1 MKFTDEYRNIDLVR
15 ILTEKIRKSTKKDIT
30 IMEVCGSHTMAIQ
43 KFGIPSLL
51 PDNIRLISGPG
62 CPVCVTSGDY
72 INRAIAYPE
81 IPDVIIAT
89 YGDMLRV
96 PGKDTTLDDL
106 RAKGRDIRIVYSIMD
121 ALKIAEEN
129 PDKKVIFLAIGFETT
144 SPATAIAIDTAFK
157 KATHN
162 FFIYSAHKIMPPAM
176 SALIDEDV
184 KIDGYLAPGH
194 VSTITGA
201 DIYNFIPEKFGIGTV
216 VAGFEPVDILQSI
229 LMLCGQ
235 VESNQPKVEIQYRRV
250 VSKSG
255 NKKAQEFLNDVF
267 ELRNDIWRGLGE
279 IPDSG
284 YKLKEKY
291 SDFDAEN
298 YFNINI
304 PKIKENPNCI
314 CGEILKGKKNP
325 RECKLFGN
333 RCNPANPIGA
343 CMVSGEGACAAY
355 YKYNRE

>member
-1 MKFTDEYRNIDLVR
+1 MKFTDEYRNIELVK
-15 ILTEKIRKSTKKDIT
+15 ILTEKIKKSTQKEIT

-51 PDNIRLISGPG
+51 PDNIKLISGPG
-62 CPVCVTSGDY
+62 CPVCVTSSDY
-72 INRAIAYPE
+72 INKSIAYSE
-81 IPDVIIAT
+81 LPDVIIAT
-89 YGDMLRV
+89 YGDLLRV
-96 PGKDTTLDDL
+96 PGKNTTLDNQ
-106 RAKGRDIRIVYSIMD
+106 RAKGKDIRIVYSIMD
-121 ALKIAEEN
+121 ALKIAGEN
-129 PDKKVIFLAIGFETT
+129 PQKKVIFLAVGFETT
-144 SPATAIAIDTAFK
+144 SPATAIAIDTAYK
-157 KATHN
+157 KATDN

-216 VAGFEPVDILQSI
+216 VAGFEPIDILQSI
-229 LMLCGQ
+229 LMLCEQ
-235 VESNQPKVEIQYRRV
+235 VECNQPKVEIQYKRV

-255 NKKAQEFLNDVF
+255 NIKAQEFLNDVF

-291 SDFDAEN
+291 TDFDAEN
-298 YFNINI
+298 FLKINV
-304 PKIKENPNCI
+304 PETKENPNCI

-333 RCNPANPIGA
+333 KCSPVNPIGA